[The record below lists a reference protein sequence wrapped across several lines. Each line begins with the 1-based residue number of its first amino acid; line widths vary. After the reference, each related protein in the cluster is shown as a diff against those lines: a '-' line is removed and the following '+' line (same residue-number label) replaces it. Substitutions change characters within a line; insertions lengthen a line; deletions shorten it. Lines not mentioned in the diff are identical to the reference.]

1 MIERWAF
8 ARINL
13 RLSDAEF
20 ASYTPAQVAAL
31 TKVWEDGK
39 QWEYALATASA
50 LNSKWSSP
58 EKPIPFAPKDFLP
71 RTPAQQK
78 AEEKARAAAQEM
90 RDGILEIQFAAF
102 AKQKKGAPS
111 NGQAEGQPNR
121 AG

>member
-13 RLSDAEF
+13 HLSDEEF
-20 ASYTPAQVAAL
+20 AATPRPKSPPSPRSGRTASN
-31 TKVWEDGK
+31 EF
-39 QWEYALATASA
+39 ALATASA
-50 LNSKWSSP
+50 LNSKWSHADKALPFSP
-58 EKPIPFAPKDFLP
+58 RDFLP
-71 RTPAQQK
+71 KTPAQVK

-102 AKQKKGAPS
+102 AKQKKGGPS
-111 NGQAEGQPNR
+111 NGQAEERPSR

>member
-13 RLSDAEF
+13 HLSDEEF
-20 ASYTPAQVAAL
+20 ARYTPAQVAAL

-39 QWEYALATASA
+39 QWEFALATASA
-50 LNSKWSSP
+50 LNSKWSHADKALPFSP
-58 EKPIPFAPKDFLP
+58 RDFLP
-71 RTPAQQK
+71 KTPAQVK

-102 AKQKKGAPS
+102 AKQKKGAPH
-111 NGQAEGQPNR
+111 NGQAEG
-121 AG
+121 